1 MNYFNVQSFFTKK
14 LQAELG
20 VRHALNVAK
29 EPLRMRNLVEV
40 TKLEQALV
48 HYLRVF
54 YSTNHPHL
62 AKLRL
67 EDRISLRLHLERL
80 DHLG

>member
-1 MNYFNVQSFFTKK
+1 VPSDAYLSNNPPTR
-14 LQAELG
+14 LQAVLG

-29 EPLRMRNLVEV
+29 GLLRLSNLVGV

-54 YSTNHPHL
+54 YSNNHPHL
-62 AKLRL
+62 ANSRL
-67 EDRISLRLHLERL
+67 EDRISLKLH
-80 DHLG
+80 